1 MKLAKSK
8 ANKIFFGTSNG
19 TSIYFHRFEKPKKI
33 TRMASVK
40 FQVRGKRNPSKI
52 TARLILDKDTDYRI
66 ITPIF
71 INPIYF
77 NNKSGKVRQI
87 AEFTDKQNMQDQLDT
102 LQRHLIDKVNLAIRE
117 GEYINSDWL
126 KECLDNHFNVIVKTD
141 YNLLI
146 NYCDHYVDKLKLK
159 TNEKTGELG

>member
-1 MKLAKSK
+1 
-8 ANKIFFGTSNG
+8 
-19 TSIYFHRFEKPKKI
+19 
-33 TRMASVK
+33 MASVK

-102 LQRHLIDKVNLAIRE
+102 LQRHIIDKVNLAVRE

-146 NYCDHYVDKLKLK
+146 TAIRKLENKSV
-159 TNEKTGELG
+159 